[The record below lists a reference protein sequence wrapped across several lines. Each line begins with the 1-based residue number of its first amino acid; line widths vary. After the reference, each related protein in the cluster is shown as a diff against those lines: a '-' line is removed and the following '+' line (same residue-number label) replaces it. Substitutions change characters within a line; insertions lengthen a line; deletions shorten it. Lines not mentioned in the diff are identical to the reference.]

1 MANPASEAAIKAARE
16 LAENATRRAAN
27 HWLVDQTLD
36 KMAKAATLEEK
47 QAIWEAGVNAAMK
60 SLQLGE
66 KGFNLA
72 PNAPSLVV
80 KMPQGNIIKV
90 PNKPG
95 IEIPQGAQILNKSP
109 AEVQSMFGQSPMYKG
124 GWGSAERP
132 APAIERG
139 TSGIPTAG
147 ERPVAAAAAPEAAAA
162 PAAAAPVTPP
172 PSGPR
177 PLAAA
182 MQGVT
187 QSPTAALGLGG
198 MGIAGTQIAAN
209 GPYGTPGAGSI
220 PSPQFDP
227 STGFPI
233 QPAPQIGAYQRSG
246 SLADRA
252 VPEQQASPYYA
263 LDGGESSPTYGTQQ
277 YQPNEPRRFPTV
289 ARAVEMS
296 KGRGSSPQMGTTQTS
311 PTAAAASDVL
321 HSLIRGRF
329 GEAGKGSPM
338 DDRLTAFQEA
348 RDQSGE
354 ARKSGGA
361 VGGKDQAIHKALEII
376 HHLISRR

>member
-1 MANPASEAAIKAARE
+1 MANPASETAVKAARE
-16 LAENATRRAAN
+16 LAEAATRRAAN

-72 PNAPSLVV
+72 PNAPNLVV
-80 KMPQGNIIKV
+80 RMPQGNIIKV

-95 IEIPQGAQILNKSP
+95 IEVPQGAEILNKSP

-132 APAIERG
+132 APAIEKG
-139 TSGIPTAG
+139 TSGIPSAG
-147 ERPVAAAAAPEAAAA
+147 ERPVAAAPAAA
-162 PAAAAPVTPP
+162 PAAPP
-172 PSGPR
+172 PVAPAPPAGPNVGQGAVKALQD
-177 PLAAA
+177 PYLA
-182 MQGVT
+182 
-187 QSPTAALGLGG
+187 TAAGG
-198 MGIAGTQIAAN
+198 MGAAIPVAAMN
-209 GPYGTPGAGSI
+209 GPYGSGGPGAANISQI
-220 PSPQFDP
+220 DP
-227 STGFPI
+227 MTGGPM
-233 QPAPQIGAYQRSG
+233 PAAPQIGAYQRSG
-246 SLADRA
+246 PLADRA

-296 KGRGSSPQMGTTQTS
+296 KGRGSSPQMATTQTS

-321 HSLIRGRF
+321 QSLIRGRF